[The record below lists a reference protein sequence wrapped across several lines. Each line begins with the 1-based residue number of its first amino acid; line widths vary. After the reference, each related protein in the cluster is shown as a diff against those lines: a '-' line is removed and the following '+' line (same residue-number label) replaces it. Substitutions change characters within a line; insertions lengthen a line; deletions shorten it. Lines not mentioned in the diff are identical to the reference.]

1 MHDIKWI
8 RENPDAFDRGLAR
21 RGLPPESKRLPA
33 TDERRRAVIGKLEHA
48 QARRNAASKEIGEA
62 KKKKD
67 EAAAAK
73 LMAEVAELKAAIPA
87 MEAEEKSVSD
97 ELEKA
102 LAQIP
107 NLPLPEV
114 PDGTDE
120 HGNVEH
126 HKFGA
131 KRDYAFAPK
140 QHFDLRE
147 ALGQMDFET
156 AAKLSGARFVVLKKG
171 LARMERALG
180 QFFLDVHTGEHGYAE
195 VKQPLLDRADVILQ
209 SAQLPNLHDSEFLA
223 S

>member
-8 RENPDAFDRGLAR
+8 RENPDAFDRALAR
-21 RGLPPESKRLPA
+21 RGLPAESTRLLA
-33 TDERRRAVIGKLEHA
+33 TDERRRAMIGKLEHA
-48 QARRNAASKEIGEA
+48 PARRHTRPKESGEA

-87 MEAEEKSVSD
+87 MEAEEKSASD

-107 NLPLPEV
+107 NLPLAEV
-114 PDGTDE
+114 PDGVDE

-131 KRDYAFAPK
+131 VRNYASAPK
-140 QHFDLRE
+140 QHFELGE
-147 ALGQMDFET
+147 AL
-156 AAKLSGARFVVLKKG
+156 
-171 LARMERALG
+171 
-180 QFFLDVHTGEHGYAE
+180 
-195 VKQPLLDRADVILQ
+195 
-209 SAQLPNLHDSEFLA
+209 
-223 S
+223 